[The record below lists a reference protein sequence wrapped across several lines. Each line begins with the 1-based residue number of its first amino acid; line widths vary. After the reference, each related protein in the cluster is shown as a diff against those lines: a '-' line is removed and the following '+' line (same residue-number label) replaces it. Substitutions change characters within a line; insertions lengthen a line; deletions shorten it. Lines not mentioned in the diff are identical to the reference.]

1 MQKLI
6 GSALLG
12 ALLVGCGTSPST
24 PTPGTP
30 NPGTPTYSV
39 SGQVLLPGA
48 GAASLTGAELEALW
62 ALPHVPGEVL
72 VRDADAGTG
81 GLGAQGLSVLS
92 GLTLQAVPGTDL
104 SRAATPAGE
113 GDEAFAQ
120 RLAAAGLDVQPNL
133 IYRPL
138 AVPNDPG
145 FPAGPGLAVPGRPYL
160 YDQDYLT
167 RIRALEGW
175 NRLEALGKRKSGVLT
190 AVLDT
195 GVDRSHPEL
204 SGRLRQGRDFCS
216 RLVGDACQGTDDDPA
231 EVTAG
236 DVGHGTSSA
245 GIIAANTNNGQGIA
259 ALTWGGTV
267 LPVKVFGTDGRISGA
282 TSASLTA
289 GLNYAVRQGA
299 RVINLSL
306 GFAGKDGRPAP
317 ADPTIAQALA
327 NAAARDVIVVA
338 AAGNRPNEE
347 VLDQAPNTGI
357 FYPAS
362 DPNVLAVGALG
373 REDSLACYS
382 ARPVAGQKALDLV
395 APGGN
400 AGTGGPNCYVTSDY
414 DILTLTTVGLG
425 RYTLRA
431 GTSEAAP
438 QVSGAASLLR
448 GAFPSLTAAQVR
460 QALTAG
466 ARSAGGQR
474 ILNVEG
480 AIAQAERLTATPPA
494 NRNYSLLVEARRGGS
509 VVTSKTF
516 TGTLPQGQRAIN
528 YSLNGLAAGTYT
540 LNARVTL
547 TNPNETVTGTR
558 NVQISGNLSGVNIQ
572 TQR

>member
-12 ALLVGCGTSPST
+12 ALLVGCGPST
-24 PTPGTP
+24 GPTP
-30 NPGTPTYSV
+30 PGTPTFSV

-48 GAASLTGAELEALW
+48 GAASLAAEDLAALW
-62 ALPHVPGEVL
+62 AQPHVPGEVL
-72 VRDADAGTG
+72 VRDAGEG

-92 GLTLQAVPGTDL
+92 GVRLQAVPGTDL

-113 GDEAFAQ
+113 GDEAFAR

-145 FPAGPGLAVPGRPYL
+145 FPANAGLAVPGRPNFL

-175 NRLEALGKRKSGVLT
+175 NRLEALGRPKSGVLT

-204 SGRLRQGRDFCS
+204 AGRLRPGRDFCS
-216 RLVGDACQGTDDDPA
+216 RLVNDTCQGTDDDPA

-289 GLNYAVRQGA
+289 GLNYAVAQGA

-306 GFAGKDGRPAP
+306 GFAGEVGRPAQ
-317 ADPTIAQALA
+317 ADPAIRSALQ
-327 NAAARDVIVVA
+327 AAAGADVVVVA
-338 AAGNRPNEE
+338 AAGNTP
-347 VLDQAPNTGI
+347 DQGLY
-357 FYPAS
+357 YPAS
-362 DPNVLAVGALG
+362 DPNVLAVGAIG
-373 REDSLACYS
+373 RGDSLACYS
-382 ARPVAGQKALDLV
+382 ARPLAGQKALDLV

-400 AGTGGPNCYVTSDY
+400 AGTGTGNCYVTSDF
-414 DILTLTTVGLG
+414 DILTLTTVAQGS
-425 RYTLRA
+425 YTLRA

-448 GAFPSLTAAQVR
+448 GAFPALTAAQVR

-466 ARSAGGQR
+466 ARQAEGGR

-480 AIAQAERLTATPPA
+480 AIAQAERLAATPPT
-494 NRNYSLLVEARRGGS
+494 NRTYNLVVEARRGGS
-509 VVTSKTF
+509 VVARKTF
-516 TGTLPQGQRAIN
+516 TGTLATNQRTIP
-528 YSLNGLAAGTYT
+528 YTLNGLAAGSYT
-540 LNARVTL
+540 LTARVTL
-547 TNPNETVTGTR
+547 TNPGETVTGTR
-558 NVQISGNLSGVNIQ
+558 GVQVSGNLSGVNIQ

>member
-12 ALLVGCGTSPST
+12 ALLVGCGPST
-24 PTPGTP
+24 GPTPPGTP
-30 NPGTPTYSV
+30 NPGTPTFSV

-48 GAASLTGAELEALW
+48 GAASLTAAEQEALW

-72 VRDADAGTG
+72 VRDAGTG
-81 GLGAQGLSVLS
+81 ELGAQGLSVLS
-92 GLTLQAVPGTDL
+92 GVTIQAVPGTDL

-113 GDEAFAQ
+113 DDAAFAG

-145 FPAGPGLAVPGRPYL
+145 FLDNAGLAVPGRPYL

-175 NRLEALGKRKSGVLT
+175 NRLEALGKPKSGVLT

-204 SGRLRQGRDFCS
+204 AGRLRPGRDFCS
-216 RLVGDACQGTDDDPA
+216 RLVNDTCQGTDDDPA

-289 GLNYAVRQGA
+289 GLNYAVAQGA

-306 GFAGKDGRPAP
+306 GFAGEVGRPAQ
-317 ADPTIAQALA
+317 ADPAIRSALQ
-327 NAAARDVIVVA
+327 AAAGADVVVVA
-338 AAGNRPNEE
+338 AAGNTP
-347 VLDQAPNTGI
+347 DQGLY
-357 FYPAS
+357 YPAS
-362 DPNVLAVGALG
+362 DPNVLAVGAIG
-373 REDSLACYS
+373 RGDSLACYS
-382 ARPVAGQKALDLV
+382 ARPLAGQKALDLV

-400 AGTGGPNCYVTSDY
+400 AGTGTGNCYVTSDY
-414 DILTLTTVGLG
+414 DILTLTTVALG

-448 GAFPSLTAAQVR
+448 GAFPALTAAQVR

-466 ARSAGGQR
+466 ARQAEGGR

-480 AIAQAERLTATPPA
+480 AIAQAERLAATPPT
-494 NRNYSLLVEARRGGS
+494 NRTYNLVVEARRGGS
-509 VVTSKTF
+509 VVARKTF
-516 TGTLPQGQRAIN
+516 TGTLATNQRTIP
-528 YSLNGLAAGTYT
+528 YTLNGLAAGSYT
-540 LNARVTL
+540 LTARVTL
-547 TNPNETVTGTR
+547 TNPGETVTGTR
-558 NVQISGNLSGVNIQ
+558 GVQVSGNLSGVNIQ

>member
-12 ALLVGCGTSPST
+12 ALLVGCGGPAPSPAPS
-24 PTPGTP
+24 
-30 NPGTPTYSV
+30 PGTPTYSV

-48 GAASLTGAELEALW
+48 GAASLTQGELEALW

-72 VRDADAGTG
+72 VRDAREGE
-81 GLGAQGLSVLS
+81 LGAQALSVLS
-92 GLTLQAVPGTDL
+92 GVTLQAVPGTDL
-104 SRAATPAGE
+104 SRATTPAGE
-113 GDEAFAQ
+113 RDEAFAQ
-120 RLAAAGLDVQPNL
+120 RLVAAGLEVQPNL

-145 FPAGPGLAVPGRPYL
+145 FPANEGLAVPGRPYL

-175 NRLEALGKRKSGVLT
+175 NRLEALGQPKSGVLT

-204 SGRLRQGRDFCS
+204 AGRLRPGRDFCS
-216 RLVGDACQGTDDDPA
+216 RLVNDTCQGTDDDPA

-289 GLNYAVRQGA
+289 GLNYAVAQGA

-306 GFAGKDGRPAP
+306 GFAGENGQPAQTDP
-317 ADPTIAQALA
+317 AIAQALA
-327 NAAARDVIVVA
+327 AAAGADVVVVA
-338 AAGNRPNEE
+338 AAGNTPNQG
-347 VLDQAPNTGI
+347 LY
-357 FYPAS
+357 YPAS
-362 DPNVLAVGALG
+362 DPNVLAVGAIG
-373 REDSLACYS
+373 RDDSLACYS

-414 DILTLTTVGLG
+414 DILTLTTVALG

-448 GAFPSLTAAQVR
+448 GAFPNLTAAQVR

-466 ARSAGGQR
+466 ARQANGQR
-474 ILNVEG
+474 ILDVAG
-480 AIAQAERLTATPPA
+480 AVAQAERLTTAPT
-494 NRNYSLLVEARRGGS
+494 NRAYTLVVEARRGGS
-509 VVTSKTF
+509 AVTTKTF
-516 TGTLPQGQRAIN
+516 TGTLSQGQRAIN
-528 YSLNGLAAGTYT
+528 YSLNGLAAGSYT
-540 LNARVTL
+540 LTARVTL
-547 TNPNETVTGTR
+547 NNPNETAAGTR
-558 NVQISGNLSGVNIQ
+558 SVQVSGNLSGVDIQ

>member
-6 GSALLG
+6 GSVLLG
-12 ALLVGCGTSPST
+12 ALLVGCGPSGT
-24 PTPGTP
+24 PTPPAAGTF
-30 NPGTPTYSV
+30 TV
-39 SGQVLLPGA
+39 SGQVLLPGT
-48 GAASLTGAELEALW
+48 GAAALTATGWEALW
-62 ALPHVPGEVL
+62 TLPHVPGEVL
-72 VRDADAGTG
+72 VRDTGEG
-81 GLGAQGLSVLS
+81 GLVAQALSVLS
-92 GLTLQAVPGTDL
+92 GVTLQAVPGTDL

-113 GDEAFAQ
+113 DDEAFAR
-120 RLAAAGLDVQPNL
+120 RLAGAGLEVQPNL

-145 FPAGPGLAVPGRPYL
+145 FPANAGLAVPGRPYL

-175 NRLEALGKRKSGVLT
+175 NRLEALGKPKSGVLT

-195 GVDRSHPEL
+195 GVDRTHPEL
-204 SGRLRQGRDFCS
+204 AGRLRPGRDFCS
-216 RLVGDACQGTDDDPA
+216 RLVNDTCQGTDDDPA

-289 GLNYAVRQGA
+289 GLNYAVAQGA

-306 GFAGKDGRPAP
+306 GFAGQGGQPAQ
-317 ADPTIAQALA
+317 ADPAIRSALQ
-327 NAAARDVIVVA
+327 AAAGADVVVVA
-338 AAGNRPNEE
+338 AAGNTPNQG
-347 VLDQAPNTGI
+347 LY
-357 FYPAS
+357 YPAS

-373 REDSLACYS
+373 QGDSLACYS
-382 ARPVAGQKALDLV
+382 ARPLPGQKALDLV

-400 AGTGGPNCYVTSDY
+400 AGTGTGNCYVASDH
-414 DILTLTTVGLG
+414 DILTLTTVALG

-466 ARSAGGQR
+466 ARQANGQR
-474 ILNVEG
+474 ILDVAG
-480 AIAQAERLTATPPA
+480 AVAQAERLTATPPT
-494 NRNYSLLVEARRGGS
+494 NRNYTLVVEARRNGS
-509 VVTSKTF
+509 VVTNKTF
-516 TGTLPQGQRAIN
+516 SGTLTPGQRAID
-528 YSLNGLAAGTYT
+528 YALNGLAAGTYT
-540 LNARVTL
+540 LSARLTL
-547 TNPNETVTGTR
+547 TNPAETATGTR
-558 NVQISGNLSGVNIQ
+558 TVQVSGNLSGVTIQ

>member
-12 ALLVGCGTSPST
+12 ALLVGCGGPAPSPS
-24 PTPGTP
+24 PT
-30 NPGTPTYSV
+30 PGTPTYSV

-48 GAASLTGAELEALW
+48 GAASLTGAELGALW

-72 VRDADAGTG
+72 VRDAGEG
-81 GLGAQGLSVLS
+81 GLGAQALSVLS
-92 GLTLQAVPGTDL
+92 GVTLQAVPGTDL

-113 GDEAFAQ
+113 RDEAFAQ
-120 RLAAAGLDVQPNL
+120 RLAAAGLEVQPNL

-175 NRLEALGKRKSGVLT
+175 NRLEALGKPKS

-204 SGRLRQGRDFCS
+204 AGRLRPGRDFCS
-216 RLVGDACQGTDDDPA
+216 RLVLVSADNYACQGTDDDPTEA
-231 EVTAG
+231 AAG
-236 DVGHGTSSA
+236 DVGHGTGVA
-245 GIIAANTNNGQGIA
+245 GIIAANTNNGQGVA
-259 ALTWGGTV
+259 GLTWGGTV
-267 LPVKVFGTDGRISGA
+267 LPVKVFGAGAGTVGA
-282 TSASLTA
+282 TSASLSA
-289 GLNYAVRQGA
+289 GLNYSVAQGA
-299 RVINLSL
+299 RVVNLSL
-306 GFAGKDGRPAP
+306 GFGGQNGQPAP
-317 ADPTIAQALA
+317 ADPEIARALTAAAQA
-327 NAAARDVIVVA
+327 DVVVVA
-338 AAGNRPNEE
+338 AAGNTPDEG
-347 VLDQAPNTGI
+347 LY
-357 FYPAS
+357 YPAS
-362 DPNVLAVGALG
+362 DPNVLAVGAIG
-373 REDSLACYS
+373 RDDTLACYS
-382 ARPVAGQKALDLV
+382 ARPKGNQRPLDLV
-395 APGGN
+395 APGGDSPCT
-400 AGTGGPNCYVTSDY
+400 GTTDFN
-414 DILTLTTVGLG
+414 ILTLTTTSLG
-425 RYTLRA
+425 KDAYALRV

-480 AIAQAERLTATPPA
+480 AIAQAERLTATPPT
-494 NRNYSLLVEARRGGS
+494 NRNYTLVVEARRGGS

-516 TGTLPQGQRAIN
+516 TGTLTQGQRAIN
-528 YSLNGLAAGTYT
+528 YTLTGLAAGPYT
-540 LNARVTL
+540 LSARVTL
-547 TNPNETVTGTR
+547 TNPNETATGTR
-558 NVQISGNLSGVNIQ
+558 TVQVSANLSNVNIQ